1 MNNSHEILL
10 KGQGLVKEFKMGKGS
25 VHAVAGVDIEIRK
38 GETLSLVGES
48 GCGKSTLGRLLLG
61 LLKPESGQIWFEGQE
76 LTGMSRREFQKV
88 RRNIQCIFQD
98 PYSSL
103 DPRLSVGGSIA
114 EPLLINKAGTR
125 EQCMKRVDELLNIVG
140 IPVEYKNRF
149 PHQFSGG
156 QRQRVGIARALAL
169 NPKLIVCDEPVSAL
183 DVSIQAQV
191 LNLLTELQ
199 ERLGLTYLFISHDL
213 NVVRCISDRVCI
225 MYLGSI
231 CEYGTSQEIFE
242 HPRHP
247 YTHFLLSAVPV
258 VDPDDRR
265 EDKEIISGEIP
276 SPVNPPSGCKF
287 HTRCPYA
294 DEMCS
299 RETPKFRTEGE
310 QSFACHHPLGEK
322 G

>member
-1 MNNSHEILL
+1 MDDSRDVLL
-10 KGQGLVKEFKMGKGS
+10 KGQGLVKEFKMGKS
-25 VHAVAGVDIEIRK
+25 TVHAVADVDIEIRT

-61 LLKPESGQIWFEGQE
+61 LLKPDQGKIWFENRE
-76 LTGMSRREFQKV
+76 LVSMKRREFQKV
-88 RRNIQCIFQD
+88 RRDIQCIFQD

-103 DPRLSVGGSIA
+103 DPRLSVANSIA
-114 EPLLINKAGTR
+114 EPLLINRAGTW
-125 EQCMKRVDELLNIVG
+125 EECMKRVDELLEIVG

-156 QRQRVGIARALAL
+156 QRQRIGIARALSL

-183 DVSIQAQV
+183 DVSIQAQI

-199 ERLGLTYLFISHDL
+199 ERMGLTYLFISPDL
-213 NVVRCISDRVCI
+213 NVVRCISDRVYI

-231 CEYGTSQEIFE
+231 CEYGEAGEIFE

-258 VDPDDRR
+258 VDPDDRK

-294 DEMCS
+294 DKLCS
-299 RETPKFRTEGE
+299 EAVPQFRTEGG
-310 QSFACHHPLGEK
+310 QSFACHHPLGGE
-322 G
+322 

>member
-1 MNNSHEILL
+1 MSNSQEILL
-10 KGQGLVKEFKMGKGS
+10 KGQGLVKEFKMGKGA

-61 LLKPESGQIWFEGQE
+61 LLKPDQGSIWFEGQE
-76 LTGMSRREFQKV
+76 LTTMPRREFQKV

-103 DPRLSVGGSIA
+103 DPRLSVANSIA
-114 EPLLINKAGTR
+114 EPLLINRAGTR

-169 NPKLIVCDEPVSAL
+169 NPRLIVCDEPVSAL

-231 CEYGTSQEIFE
+231 CEYGTAREIFE

-265 EDKEIISGEIP
+265 EDKEVISGEIP

-294 DEMCS
+294 DETCS
-299 RETPKFRTEGE
+299 RIQPEFCTEGG
-310 QSFACHHPLGEK
+310 QSFACHHPLAGK
-322 G
+322 